1 MSQAIVSYEGSNP
14 ARFSVEI
21 QHLRESL
28 ASRDLTV
35 HEAPTKLRQNAKGIE
50 AGMVVDLATMS
61 LTAVSTLIAV
71 VAAWRQRRPEYE
83 VSISVGE
90 SVVTVSRLG
99 KEDIERV
106 AKMAHDQPAADL
118 LLVISDME

>member
-1 MSQAIVSYEGSNP
+1 
-14 ARFSVEI
+14 
-21 QHLRESL
+21 
-28 ASRDLTV
+28 
-35 HEAPTKLRQNAKGIE
+35 
-50 AGMVVDLATMS
+50 MVVDLATMS